1 MAFWGGSDEAVWRVG
16 GILAPRVV
24 AIPEVNRTVDMEQNT
39 RRFVLATVVLSLIGG
54 GVGLVGSVG
63 LTSLFWSPFHASAAE
78 SVRDVLKREGAEQA
92 AERSRLAEIQA
103 KAVEAAKAD
112 GVDRLAVVE
121 APLLEQVLAAEG
133 ERDAAVSGALEK
145 QAELASLLQERDG
158 LAEQV
163 RVARAKVA
171 ADQQRGETPR
181 PASPNANAVA
191 GKPLKTLT
199 NSIGMKFVEIPAG
212 TFSMGSANGP
222 SDERVHEVT
231 ITKPYYLGV
240 YEVTNGDG
248 KAVKGFVPGK
258 WKDDNLPI
266 ESVTWH
272 EAVAF
277 CEALSALPA
286 ERQAGRVYRLPT
298 EAEWEYA
305 CRAGTT
311 TAYSFGDDESL
322 LGDFAWFDDNS
333 GSQTHPVG
341 QKRPNGWGLYDMH
354 GNVWEWCS
362 DWKGG
367 YGAAAATDPQG
378 PASGSIRVL
387 RGGSWYFTARFC
399 RSADR
404 YGYYPSYRNSNSG
417 FRLALSPSG
426 AGSPEAGE

>member
-54 GVGLVGSVG
+54 GVGLVGSIR
-63 LTSLFWSPFHASAAE
+63 LTSLSWSPFHASAAE

-121 APLLEQVLAAEG
+121 APLLEQVLAAEA

-212 TFSMGSANGP
+212 TFSMGSANGD
-222 SDERVHEVT
+222 SDDGPVHEVR
-231 ITKPYYLGV
+231 ISKPYYLGV

-248 KAVKGFVPGK
+248 KAVKGFVPST

-266 ESVTWH
+266 ESVTWD

-322 LGDFAWFDDNS
+322 LGDFAWFGANAG
-333 GSQTHPVG
+333 GSTHPVG
-341 QKRPNGWGLYDMH
+341 QKKPNGWGLYDMQ

-362 DWKGG
+362 DR
-367 YGAAAATDPQG
+367 YGDYAAAAATDPQG
-378 PASGSIRVL
+378 PAQGSLRVL
-387 RGGSWYFTARFC
+387 RGGSWNGTAGGC
-399 RSADR
+399 RSA
-404 YGYYPSYRNSNSG
+404 YRG
-417 FRLALSPSG
+417 RRLP
-426 AGSPEAGE
+426 

>member
-54 GVGLVGSVG
+54 GVGLVGSIR
-63 LTSLFWSPFHASAAE
+63 LTSLSWSPFHASAAE

-121 APLLEQVLAAEG
+121 APLLEQVLAAEA

-199 NSIGMKFVEIPAG
+199 NSIGMKFVVIPAG
-212 TFSMGSANGP
+212 TFSMGSA
-222 SDERVHEVT
+222 
-231 ITKPYYLGV
+231 K
-240 YEVTNGDG
+240 
-248 KAVKGFVPGK
+248 
-258 WKDDNLPI
+258 
-266 ESVTWH
+266 
-272 EAVAF
+272 
-277 CEALSALPA
+277 
-286 ERQAGRVYRLPT
+286 
-298 EAEWEYA
+298 
-305 CRAGTT
+305 
-311 TAYSFGDDESL
+311 
-322 LGDFAWFDDNS
+322 
-333 GSQTHPVG
+333 
-341 QKRPNGWGLYDMH
+341 
-354 GNVWEWCS
+354 
-362 DWKGG
+362 
-367 YGAAAATDPQG
+367 
-378 PASGSIRVL
+378 
-387 RGGSWYFTARFC
+387 
-399 RSADR
+399 
-404 YGYYPSYRNSNSG
+404 SY
-417 FRLALSPSG
+417 
-426 AGSPEAGE
+426 